1 MYNAKNDA
9 RIDKIEVKL
18 VYQNHLIK
26 KIMKHEFELIALR
39 LRGLR
44 EALDMSKEEFASACN
59 IPIEEYKLYESG
71 QKDMSISTLK
81 NIANTHNIDVNAL
94 MFDDEPRMKSYFLTR
109 KGKGQA
115 IKRIAA
121 YKYQTLSG
129 AFNNRKADIFEV
141 TIEPN
146 DNIAEI
152 HHSSHE
158 GQEFNL
164 VLEGRMLLHVNG
176 KYLVLEEG
184 DSIYFDSSLPHG
196 MKALDN
202 KKVRFIAVVL

>member
-1 MYNAKNDA
+1 
-9 RIDKIEVKL
+9 
-18 VYQNHLIK
+18 
-26 KIMKHEFELIALR
+26 MKHEFEQIALR

-44 EALDMSKEEFASACN
+44 EALDMSKEEFAKSCN
-59 IPIEEYKLYESG
+59 IPLDEYKLYESG

-81 NIANTHNIDVNAL
+81 NIATTHNVDVNAL

-115 IKRIAA
+115 VDRVAA
-121 YKYQTLSG
+121 YQYQTLSG
-129 AFNNRKADIFEV
+129 GFNNRKADIFEV
-141 TIEPN
+141 TVEPHEN
-146 DNIAEI
+146 IDNI

-164 VLEGRMLLHVNG
+164 VLEGRMLLHING

-196 MKALDN
+196 MKALDG
-202 KKVRFIAVVL
+202 KKLKFMAVVL